1 MLNCKHQEGVWLQY
15 KNLRE
20 ISVELQAEIEPDAGW
35 IWQSKSLLDRKHCVG
50 ILQLS
55 AGLLA
60 DHASSGVLNCKHGGQ
75 MATAVIMQ
83 AGRDN
88 GGLQRDVDRRS
99 QSTWCFALHCI
110 EWDQM
115 QAGGEE
121 TTEA

>member
-1 MLNCKHQEGVWLQY
+1 MQM
-15 KNLRE
+15 
-20 ISVELQAEIEPDAGW
+20 
-35 IWQSKSLLDRKHCVG
+35 QSKSLLDRKHCVG

-60 DHASSGVLNCKHGGQ
+60 DHASSEVLNCKHRGQ

-99 QSTWCFALHCI
+99 QSHLVLCIALHRMGP
-110 EWDQM
+110 D
-115 QAGGEE
+115 ASSRRE
-121 TTEA
+121 TTEC